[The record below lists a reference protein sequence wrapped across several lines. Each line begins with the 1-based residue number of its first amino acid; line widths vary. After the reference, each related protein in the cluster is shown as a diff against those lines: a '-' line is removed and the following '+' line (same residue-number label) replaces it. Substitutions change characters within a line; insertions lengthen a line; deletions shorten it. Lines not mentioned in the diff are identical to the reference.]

1 MFLFVKIK
9 KYYCLHFPT
18 FKKNIFKL
26 PCKHPNHSSCQ
37 CDFLIIAGLEQL
49 GYEHHI
55 STQGPYLSTPPPRPV
70 DSDPKSKGALKIN
83 IKIFF
88 ALFV

>member
-1 MFLFVKIK
+1 MLLFTFSDLKKKTFLN
-9 KYYCLHFPT
+9 FPVNT
-18 FKKNIFKL
+18 RTIQVV
-26 PCKHPNHSSCQ
+26 SVI
-37 CDFLIIAGLEQL
+37 FLIIAGLEQL

-55 STQGPYLSTPPPRPV
+55 STQGPYLSSPPPRPV